1 MDSYQIRSGH
11 YGKEAGRT
19 EGEIIGMERG
29 IDIVLRLRNGES
41 VEQLRKEGIEDEIIE
56 KALRILE

>member
-1 MDSYQIRSGH
+1 
-11 YGKEAGRT
+11 
-19 EGEIIGMERG
+19 MERG